1 MIQTKLLPTLLAGS
15 ILMLTGC
22 ASGDQYRPNTYR
34 AGQVNMQQTAKTVQ
48 ILAIMPAKVEVEN
61 TQGKQAAQVGGAIFG
76 ALLGALVGHSIN
88 GTQTVTGAAVGGV
101 TGAAAGSLASNTT
114 LVDGVSLTYQDE
126 YKTLNS
132 AQVGRTCEYKL
143 GLAVVIGTGPYET
156 RIQPNNEI
164 PCPKE

>member
-1 MIQTKLLPTLLAGS
+1 MIQTKLFPTLLVCS
-15 ILMLTGC
+15 ILTLTGC
-22 ASGDQYRPNTYR
+22 ATGDQYRPNTYR
-34 AGQVNMQQTAKTVQ
+34 AGQVNMQQSAKTVQ
-48 ILAIMPAKVEVEN
+48 ILAIMPAKVEVDN
-61 TQGKQAAQVGGAIFG
+61 TQGKKAAQVGGAI
-76 ALLGALVGHSIN
+76 LGALVGAFVGNKIN

-101 TGAAAGSLASNTT
+101 TGVAAGSLASDKI